1 MSLVSRNVTCEV
13 SLESLGP
20 LVGEIT
26 TNLAI
31 VRDIQAVQLVQPIGD
46 WLACAYERY
55 NRYPSRSLQ
64 LII

>member
-1 MSLVSRNVTCEV
+1 M
-13 SLESLGP
+13 SLESLGS
-20 LVGEIT
+20 LVGEVT

-31 VRDIQAVQLVQPIGD
+31 VRDVQAVELVQPVGD
-46 WLACAYERY
+46 WLAYAHEQY

>member
-1 MSLVSRNVTCEV
+1 M
-13 SLESLGP
+13 SLESLGS
-20 LVGEIT
+20 LVGEVA

-31 VRDIQAVQLVQPIGD
+31 VRDVQAVQLVQPVGD
-46 WLACAYERY
+46 WLAYAYEQY